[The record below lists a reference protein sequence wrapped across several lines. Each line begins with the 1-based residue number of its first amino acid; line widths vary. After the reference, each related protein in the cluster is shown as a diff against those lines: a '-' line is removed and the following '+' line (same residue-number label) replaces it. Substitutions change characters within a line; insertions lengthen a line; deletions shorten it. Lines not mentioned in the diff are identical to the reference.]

1 MSSELPSG
9 KPGVMPPMR
18 DLIEIT
24 GVVEMGVE
32 HGCTLLRTADALYQ
46 LTGSADPLIVP
57 GAHLVVRGR
66 PRLDLA
72 TTCQQGTPFQVTEVL
87 PA

>member
-24 GVVEMGVE
+24 GFVEMGVE

-57 GAHLVVRGR
+57 GAHLVVRGW

-87 PA
+87 AG